1 MAPPSNVIPSGSVDH
16 LIARQLP
23 VWMTNGW
30 EEQVLA
36 LRQAMHA
43 QQACAER
50 MQRFFAD
57 IPALDAFA
65 APLLEAALREQGLV
79 GDVRVM
85 KVVITQD
92 IQYPSAAEKL
102 YQPMVTF
109 SSRQSLLAAAMH
121 NFASDELQPS
131 IHRHAHLT
139 GERGE
144 RLPLSFERF
153 AGLCR
158 TLDIGA
164 RYQAKLMSVLRPT
177 RSGRGQTTAQARRE
191 VEELFENALR
201 SRLDVAVREGVFKGQ
216 LSSFEHDCMSAFFTS
231 QPAIAAPSSSVTP
244 RQLYLLGKRIVGVI
258 TVEIRRKVDDSLES
272 VIAWI
277 PGGPGQALFRHASW
291 QALYEAIG
299 LALRASA
306 YREFF
311 GRFIRA
317 QDRPA
322 FNKAVGALLAK
333 DASKAAIELD
343 GRNLSI
349 DKPLFAYA
357 GTQQIDKIFAD
368 ARYLAVP
375 TGDEDL
381 AARHERLRSMVSAWL
396 DLLGWAGLFVP
407 VLGELMLVVSAAQLL
422 DGIYEGYQDWRLGD
436 RQAALGHLFD
446 VAQALVVAGAT
457 AGAIHTIT
465 RTPFVDELVP
475 RFRDGVVKLGFERDL
490 PHMESNS
497 AVLLQDL
504 QPAALS
510 RLISDDAL
518 DLLRVTGLD
527 LERVR
532 RLRVENA
539 PAPARLLDAHERWQ
553 LHKSDPTLTGA
564 AFEQALDG
572 LREPATEQQALL
584 MAAFKGLSPR
594 AAQEVID
601 HSSSALLERLGP
613 GKPIPLSLAER
624 ARWSVRESRLDR
636 ACLGIRLP
644 QAINVDS
651 ESLVFGLLARK
662 APWPD
667 NVRIELREGSS
678 QGPVLFA
685 TGDGGSELTRIV
697 VRNEWRYRFA
707 EAAATLE
714 EPLLKVVLECLDGS
728 QKAVLGDPGL
738 TVKQLRAWL
747 LEQAKG
753 DRDLAA
759 QAMGLPAAE
768 TRLRP
773 PRRFADGRLGYSLSG
788 RGGESSYQAIR
799 RGIHQIFPTLSELQ
813 LDAYLAAVRAR
824 GVNIWD
830 HYLALQRQLESL
842 RNALTEWQA
851 AWSTPVEAL
860 RRRRV
865 ADTLRRSWRRKLV
878 DVNDHY
884 ELLISGEH
892 IAGLPT
898 LPEGVD
904 FAHVR
909 RLVLRD
915 MGLQTIDEDFLRR
928 FPNIVELDLSNNR
941 LTAIPAG
948 IERLVQ
954 LRRIDLSNNR
964 ITIDAIGNRQLA
976 QLSLLESIELSFNPE
991 LQAPDL
997 SGLRHVRHLYLRST
1011 GQVDIRQLLERASWR
1026 ALVDLRDNRITE
1038 LQDEVHGLT
1047 RRLQQLELHDN
1058 PLNDTSRNYLEQVRA
1073 GGQSQGGARGRPARQ
1088 HAQADGEVREALVES
1103 RQAQRRLRREGIW
1116 NRLSSEPGSED
1127 LFRFLAELTHSEDF
1141 AESSALYRRRIWRIL
1156 EACEQSEELREAIFR
1171 EVGSVLTC
1179 EDRLLYLLNQLEVGV
1194 LVQRGISGL
1203 PAAMVEQ
1210 RLVELGRQ
1218 LHRLDRVDT
1227 IAARHVER
1235 LRNQGARNVDEVEVR
1250 LYFRNR
1256 LARVLELPVH
1266 ADEMHYASVAQVGE
1280 ADLVKAQVDVLQHET
1295 PEQVLDSLV
1304 QRPFW
1309 QRYVR
1314 SHYTERFEALA
1325 EPYHAQLVE
1334 LEGRA
1339 HTEGDQVYLEGADIL
1354 MHALQAEE
1362 EVLIRTLARE
1372 AWERM
1377 SRS

>member
-1 MAPPSNVIPSGSVDH
+1 MTSPSNNFPAGSIDH
-16 LIARQLP
+16 LVARQIP
-23 VWMTNGW
+23 QWMTKGW
-30 EEQVLA
+30 QEQLQA
-36 LRQAMHA
+36 LHQAMHA
-43 QQACAER
+43 QQAHAED
-50 MQRFFAD
+50 MQRLLAAV
-57 IPALDAFA
+57 PGLDAFA
-65 APLLEAALREQGLV
+65 APLLEAALREHAV
-79 GDVRVM
+79 AGDVRVM
-85 KVVITQD
+85 KVVITQN
-92 IQYPSAAEKL
+92 IKYPSAAEKL
-102 YQPMVTF
+102 YQPVVTF
-109 SSRQSLLAAAMH
+109 TSRQSLLAAALH
-121 NFASDELQPS
+121 NFTSDESQPS
-131 IHRHAHLT
+131 IHRNAYLA
-139 GERGE
+139 GEQGE

-153 AGLCR
+153 VSLCR

-164 RYQAKLMSVLRPT
+164 RYQAKLMSVLRPSH
-177 RSGRGQTTAQARRE
+177 SGRGQAPAQARRG
-191 VEELFENALR
+191 VERLFENALR
-201 SRLDVAVREGVFKGQ
+201 AQMDVAVREAALKAH
-216 LSSFEHDCMSAFFTS
+216 LNSHDHDCMSALFTS
-231 QPAIAAPSSSVTP
+231 QPAIAAPSSLLTP

-258 TVEIRRKVDDSLES
+258 TVEIRRKVDDSLEC

-277 PGGPGQALFRHASW
+277 PGDPGQALGRYASW
-291 QALYEAIG
+291 QALYQAIG
-299 LALRASA
+299 HSLRAPA
-306 YREFF
+306 YRAFF

-317 QDRPA
+317 QDRSA
-322 FNKAVGALLAK
+322 FNSALGALLAK
-333 DASKAAIELD
+333 GASNTSIELD

-357 GTQQIDKIFAD
+357 AAQQIDKIFAD

-381 AARHERLRSMVSAWL
+381 KARHERLRSMEAAWL
-396 DLLGWAGLFVP
+396 DLLGWAGLVVP
-407 VLGELMLVVSAAQLL
+407 VLGELMLVVSGAQLL
-422 DGIYEGYQDWRLGD
+422 NGIYEGYQAWRLGD

-457 AGAIHTIT
+457 AGAIHAIR
-465 RTPFVDELVP
+465 RTPYVDGLVP
-475 RFRDGVVKLGFERDL
+475 RFRNGVLKLGYERDL
-490 PHMESNS
+490 PHMESNP

-504 QPAALS
+504 RPAAFS

-527 LERVR
+527 IERLR

-539 PAPARLLDAHERWQ
+539 PAPARLLDTHERWQ
-553 LHKSDPTLTGA
+553 LHVREPTLTGA
-564 AFEQALDG
+564 AFELALDA
-572 LREPATEQQALL
+572 LHEPVTEQQALL
-584 MAAFKGLSPR
+584 IAAFKGLSPR
-594 AAQEVID
+594 AAQEVIN

-613 GKPIPLSLAER
+613 GKPIPLSVAER

-644 QAINVDS
+644 QAINADS

-662 APWPD
+662 APWPGD
-667 NVRIELREGSS
+667 VRIELREGSP
-678 QGPVLFA
+678 QGPLLFA
-685 TGDGGSELTRIV
+685 TGNSGSEPARIV
-697 VRNEWRYRFA
+697 VRNQWRYRFSG
-707 EAAATLE
+707 AAASVE
-714 EPLLKVVLECLDGS
+714 EPLLKVALECLDDN
-728 QKAVLGDPGL
+728 QKVVLGHPRL

-747 LEQAKG
+747 LEQAAG

-759 QAMGLPAAE
+759 QAMGLPAAG

-788 RGGESSYQAIR
+788 GSGESSYQAIR

-842 RNALTEWQA
+842 RNALTEWQT
-851 AWSTPVEAL
+851 AWRAPVEAI

-878 DVNDHY
+878 DVNDQY

-892 IAGLPT
+892 ISGLPT

-915 MGLQTIDEDFLRR
+915 MGLQSIDEDFLRR

-954 LRRIDLSNNR
+954 LRRIDFSNNR
-964 ITIDAIGNRQLA
+964 ITIDAIGNQQLA
-976 QLSLLESIELSFNPE
+976 RLSLLESIELSFNPE

-1038 LQDEVHGLT
+1038 LQEEVNGLT

-1058 PLNDTSRNYLEQVRA
+1058 PLNDTSRNYLERVRA
-1073 GGQSQGGARGRPARQ
+1073 GDQSQGEARGRPSHRHAR
-1088 HAQADGEVREALVES
+1088 AGDEVREELVQS

-1116 NRLSSEPGSED
+1116 NRLSSEQGAED

-1141 AESSALYRRRIWRIL
+1141 AESPAFYRRRIWRIL
-1156 EACEQSEELREAIFR
+1156 EACEQSEELREVIFR

-1203 PAAMVEQ
+1203 PAAMAEQ
-1210 RLVELGRQ
+1210 RLLELGRQ

-1227 IAARHVER
+1227 LAARHVER
-1235 LRNQGARNVDEVEVR
+1235 LRNQGAGNVDEIEVR
-1250 LYFRNR
+1250 LYFRNQ
-1256 LARVLELPVH
+1256 LAPVLELPVH
-1266 ADEMHYASVAQVGE
+1266 ADEMHYASVAQVDE
-1280 ADLVKAQVDVLQHET
+1280 ADMVKAQVDVLQHET

-1314 SHYTERFEALA
+1314 RHYTERFEALA
-1325 EPYHAQLVE
+1325 EPYHAQLAE
-1334 LEGRA
+1334 LEERA
-1339 HTEGDQVYLEGADIL
+1339 LTEGDQVYLEGANTL
-1354 MHALQAEE
+1354 MQALHAEE
-1362 EVLIRTLARE
+1362 EVLIRTLAND

-1377 SRS
+1377 RQS

>member
-1 MAPPSNVIPSGSVDH
+1 MASPSNIFPTESVDH

-23 VWMTNGW
+23 TWMTKGW
-30 EEQVLA
+30 KEQVLA
-36 LRQAMHA
+36 LGQAMQA
-43 QQACAER
+43 QQAHAER

-85 KVVITQD
+85 SVVITQN
-92 IQYPSAAEKL
+92 IRYPSAAEKL
-102 YQPMVTF
+102 YQPMVPYRA
-109 SSRQSLLAAAMH
+109 RQSLLAAALH
-121 NFASDELQPS
+121 NFASDEAHPS
-131 IHRHAHLT
+131 IHRHAHLI

-153 AGLCR
+153 AILCR
-158 TLDIGA
+158 TLDIGG
-164 RYQAKLMSVLRPT
+164 RYQAKLLAVLRPT
-177 RSGRGQTTAQARRE
+177 RSGRGQTTAQAQRG

-201 SRLDVAVREGVFKGQ
+201 ARLDVAVREGVIKGQ
-216 LSSFEHDCMSAFFTS
+216 LNSFEHDCMSAFFTS

-244 RQLYLLGKRIVGVI
+244 RQLYLLGKCIVGVI
-258 TVEIRRKVDDSLES
+258 TVEIRRKVDDSLEC

-277 PGGPGQALFRHASW
+277 PDSPGQALARYASW
-291 QALYEAIG
+291 QALYQAIG
-299 LALRASA
+299 LSLRSPA
-306 YREFF
+306 YRDFF

-317 QDRPA
+317 QDRPS
-322 FNKAVGALLAK
+322 FNSAVGALLAK
-333 DASKAAIELD
+333 GAANAGIELD

-349 DKPLFAYA
+349 DRPLFAYA
-357 GTQQIDKIFAD
+357 GAQQIDKIFAD

-381 AARHERLRSMVSAWL
+381 AARHERLRSMASAWL

-407 VLGELMLVVSAAQLL
+407 VLGELMLVVSAAQLV
-422 DGIYEGYQDWRLGD
+422 DDIYEGYQDWRLGD
-436 RQAALGHLFD
+436 RHAALGHLFD
-446 VAQALVVAGAT
+446 VAQAVVVAGVT
-457 AGAIHTIT
+457 AGAIHLMT
-465 RTPFVDELVP
+465 RSPYVDGLVP
-475 RFRDGVVKLGFERDL
+475 RHRDGIVKLGAEMDL
-490 PHMESNS
+490 PHLETNS

-504 QPAALS
+504 QPAAFS

-527 LERVR
+527 IERVR

-553 LHKSDPTLTGA
+553 LHQSDPGLKGA
-564 AFEQALDG
+564 AFELALDG
-572 LREPATEQQALL
+572 RREPVSEQQALL
-584 MAAFKGLSPR
+584 IAAFKGLSPR

-601 HSSSALLERLGP
+601 HSSSASLERLAP

-624 ARWSVRESRLDR
+624 AREYVRESRLDR

-644 QAINVDS
+644 QAINADT
-651 ESLVFGLLARK
+651 ERLVFGLLSRK

-678 QGPVLFA
+678 QGPLLFA
-685 TGDGGSELTRIV
+685 TGDTGSQLTRIL
-697 VRNEWRYRFA
+697 VRNEQYYRWA
-707 EAAATLE
+707 DVAAAENQPLLEAALDCLE
-714 EPLLKVVLECLDGS
+714 DD
-728 QKAVLGDPGL
+728 QKAALGYCGL
-738 TVKQLRAWL
+738 TLKQLRAWL
-747 LEQAKG
+747 LEQARG
-753 DRDLAA
+753 DRELAA
-759 QAMGLPAAE
+759 QAMGLSPGD
-768 TRLRP
+768 TRMRA

-788 RGGESSYQAIR
+788 GGGESSYQAIR

-830 HYLALQRQLESL
+830 HYMALQRQLESL
-842 RNALTEWQA
+842 RNALTEWQS
-851 AWSTPVEAL
+851 AWRTPVEAV

-884 ELLISGEH
+884 ELLIDGEH
-892 IAGLPT
+892 ITHLPT

-915 MGLQTIDEDFLRR
+915 MGLQAIDEDFLRR
-928 FPNIVELDLSNNR
+928 FPNVVELDLSNNR

-954 LRRIDLSNNR
+954 LRRIDLSSNR
-964 ITIDAIGNRQLA
+964 ITLDALGNQQLA

-997 SGLRHVRHLYLRST
+997 SGLRHVRHLHLRST

-1038 LQDEVHGLT
+1038 LQEEVHGLT
-1047 RRLQQLELHDN
+1047 RRLQQLEVHDN
-1058 PLNDTSRNYLEQVRA
+1058 PLNDASRNYLEHVRA
-1073 GGQSQGGARGRPARQ
+1073 SNQGQGRARGRSYYR
-1088 HAQADGEVREALVES
+1088 HAQVDGQVREVLVDS
-1103 RQAQRRLRREGIW
+1103 RQAQRRIRREGIW
-1116 NRLSSEPGSED
+1116 NHLLSEPGSED
-1127 LFRFLAELTHSEDF
+1127 LFRFLAEFTRSEDF
-1141 AESSALYRRRIWRIL
+1141 AENSAHYRGRIWSIL
-1156 EACEQSEELREAIFR
+1156 EACEQSEELRNVIFR

-1227 IAARHVER
+1227 LAARHVEQ
-1235 LRNQGARNVDEVEVR
+1235 LRNQGAHNVDEVEVR
-1250 LYFRNR
+1250 LYFRNQ
-1256 LARVLELPVH
+1256 LAQVLELPVH
-1266 ADEMHYASVAQVGE
+1266 ADEMHYASVAQVDE
-1280 ADLVKAQVDVLQHET
+1280 ADLVKAQIDVLQHEA
-1295 PEQVLDSLV
+1295 PEEVLDSLAE
-1304 QRPFW
+1304 RPFW

-1325 EPYHAQLVE
+1325 EPYHEQLVV
-1334 LEGRA
+1334 LEQRA
-1339 HTEGDQVYLEGADIL
+1339 HTEGDQVYLEGADTL
-1354 MHALQAEE
+1354 MHALEAEE
-1362 EVLIRTLARE
+1362 RALIRTLAKD

-1377 SRS
+1377 NQL